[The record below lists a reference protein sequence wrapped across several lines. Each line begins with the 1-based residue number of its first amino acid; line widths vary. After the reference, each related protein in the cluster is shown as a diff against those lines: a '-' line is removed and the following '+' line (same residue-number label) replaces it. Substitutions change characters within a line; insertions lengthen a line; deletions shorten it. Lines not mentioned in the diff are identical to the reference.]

1 VVHAIAAHHEDE
13 PFQSVEAVLVYAAD
27 SVSAARPGARRETLE
42 GYIKRL
48 DQLEQIAQSCE
59 GVERCFAIQA
69 GREVRILVKPD
80 EVDDAM
86 AAALAKEIADR
97 IEQSELEY
105 PGQIRVTVI
114 RETRSVEY
122 AK

>member
-1 VVHAIAAHHEDE
+1 
-13 PFQSVEAVLVYAAD
+13 
-27 SVSAARPGARRETLE
+27 
-42 GYIKRL
+42 
-48 DQLEQIAQSCE
+48 
-59 GVERCFAIQA
+59 
-69 GREVRILVKPD
+69 
-80 EVDDAM
+80 M